1 VISGALLSPMDH
13 LSPHMLHRQFHTT
26 LPVRARLGPVPT
38 DSLQVTIPVSDVAS
52 LLGSHAL
59 PHGDELSVME
69 SLLLPTHQL
78 LSRLLLPVRV
88 SVSREPAPTDHSEGA
103 IAIRAVV

>member
-1 VISGALLSPMDH
+1 VISGALPSLMDH
-13 LSPHMLHRQFHTT
+13 LSPHMLHHQYHTT
-26 LPVRARLGPVPT
+26 PRVRVRLGPVPT

-88 SVSREPAPTDHSEGA
+88 SVSRDSVPTDHSQVPM
-103 IAIRAVV
+103 AIRTVV